1 MPGDDLFRSA
11 GEGLPERV
19 HFDWVVTIGDEG
31 VEALDPFAC
40 GGLVSVCVEL
50 PAGLLACQV
59 VATFPRG
66 SPACKRTRNVRVG
79 ILEAYVGL
87 GEQAPGPIEERI
99 SLATATSKVLVLDAP
114 AAFV

>member
-1 MPGDDLFRSA
+1 MSGGGDLSA
-11 GEGLPERV
+11 WISGLQEDEER
-19 HFDWVVTIGDEG
+19 
-31 VEALDPFAC
+31 
-40 GGLVSVCVEL
+40 
-50 PAGLLACQV
+50 
-59 VATFPRG
+59 
-66 SPACKRTRNVRVG
+66 RVG